1 MDVGVG
7 KIEHFGLLWTDLSKG
22 VPLVRKPDNASLMI
36 EVPSSVR
43 VPGFTFTLGV
53 HPPGSRIPR
62 HTHPGPTVCYV
73 LRGRFREHSLG
84 SVAEC
89 ESETRKVMP
98 AEETH
103 WNTFADAETHGLRIE
118 VDRNQFEHSPAILRM
133 LDTQL
138 LFRRPAAGELA
149 RQAIMELRAGGT
161 TSLIA
166 AEGLALQM
174 IAELARESE
183 PKDAGKAPHWLRVA
197 EEIIRDSVHQSS
209 TVAAIAHACG
219 VSPTTLA
226 RGYRKRY
233 GCTVGERI
241 RKLRIEAAA
250 RALVETDATLSV
262 VALSAGFYDQSH
274 FSNVFRKHMGVT
286 PSDYRSRLT

>member
-1 MDVGVG
+1 MAVAIVKNSRSQIAAAFDWELPV
-7 KIEHFGLLWTDLSKG
+7 
-22 VPLVRKPDNASLMI
+22 VRKVANAPLMI
-36 EVPSSVR
+36 EAPKSIR
-43 VPGFTFTLGV
+43 VPGFVFTLGI
-53 HPPGSRIPR
+53 HPPGTQIPR
-62 HTHPGPTVCYV
+62 HTHSKPTICYV
-73 LRGRFREHSLG
+73 LRGRFREHSAG

-89 ESETRKVMP
+89 EPEMLKVMP

-103 WNTFADAETHGLRIE
+103 WNSFAQTETQGLRIE
-118 VDRNQFEHSPAILRM
+118 VEREQFAHSPGILKL
-133 LDTQL
+133 LDTQI

-149 RQAIMELRAGGT
+149 RQIIMELRSGGP

-174 IAELARESE
+174 IAELAREAE
-183 PKDAGKAPHWLRVA
+183 PKEKAAQPQWL
-197 EEIIRDSVHQSS
+197 
-209 TVAAIAHACG
+209 AIAEDLIRESVNRPCTIAEIAQAAG
-219 VSPTTLA
+219 VSATTLA
-226 RGYRKRY
+226 RGYRRRY
-233 GCTVGERI
+233 GCTIGERI

-274 FSNVFRKHMGVT
+274 FSNVFRKHMGLT

>member
-1 MDVGVG
+1 M
-7 KIEHFGLLWTDLSKG
+7 
-22 VPLVRKPDNASLMI
+22 VRKRDSDSLTVKI
-36 EVPSSVR
+36 PASSVS

-53 HPPGSRIPR
+53 HPPGAQIPR
-62 HTHPGPTVCYV
+62 HTHSSPTMCYV
-73 LRGRFREHSLG
+73 LRGRFREHSAG
-84 SVAEC
+84 RVTEC
-89 ESETRKVMP
+89 VSETLKIMP
-98 AEETH
+98 AEEVH
-103 WNTFADAETHGLRIE
+103 WNSFGDTSTQGLRIE
-118 VDRNQFEHSPAILRM
+118 VDRQQFADSAGILAM

-138 LFRRPAAGELA
+138 VFQRPAAGELA
-149 RQAIMELRAGGT
+149 RQTIMELRDGGP

-174 IAELARESE
+174 IAELARE
-183 PKDAGKAPHWLRVA
+183 AAPRNSRAVPQWMRIADEL
-197 EEIIRDSVHQSS
+197 IRESVHRSY
-209 TVAAIAHACG
+209 TIAEIAAAAG
-219 VSPTTLA
+219 VSATTLA
-226 RGYRKRY
+226 RGYRSTY

-274 FSNVFRKHMGVT
+274 FSNVFRKHMGIT

>member
-1 MDVGVG
+1 M
-7 KIEHFGLLWTDLSKG
+7 
-22 VPLVRKPDNASLMI
+22 VRKRENDSLSLKI
-36 EVPSSVR
+36 PSSSFS

-53 HPPGSRIPR
+53 HPPGAEIPK
-62 HTHPGPTVCYV
+62 HTHPTPTICYV
-73 LRGRFREHSLG
+73 LRGRFREHSAG
-84 SVAEC
+84 TVAEC
-89 ESETRKVMP
+89 VSETMKVMP
-98 AEETH
+98 AEEVH
-103 WNTFADAETHGLRIE
+103 WNSFGDAATHGLRID
-118 VDRNQFEHSPAILRM
+118 VDRQQFANSSSILEM

-138 LFRRPAAGELA
+138 VFNRPGAGELA
-149 RQAIMELRAGGT
+149 RQTIMELRAGGP

-174 IAELARESE
+174 IAELAREAA
-183 PKDAGKAPHWLRVA
+183 PKTAGAVPKWLRIA
-197 EEIIRDSVHQSS
+197 DELIRASVHQSH
-209 TVAAIAHACG
+209 TIAEIAQASG
-219 VSPTTLA
+219 VSATTLA
-226 RGYRKRY
+226 RGYRSTY

-274 FSNVFRKHMGVT
+274 FSNVFRKHMGLT